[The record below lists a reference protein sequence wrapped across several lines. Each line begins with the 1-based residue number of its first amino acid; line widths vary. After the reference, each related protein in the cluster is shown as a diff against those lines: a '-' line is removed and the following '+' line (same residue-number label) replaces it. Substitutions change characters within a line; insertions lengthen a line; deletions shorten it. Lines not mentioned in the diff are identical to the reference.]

1 MEQGITTS
9 VFEIF
14 KPGPGPSSSHTI
26 GPMRAA
32 ADFLERLCA
41 LDPAAAA
48 RAARFE
54 LGFYGSLA
62 ATGKGHG
69 SDRAAVAGLLG
80 EKPESCDI
88 DLLRRVLTPECPAVT
103 VSFAGRELAFEAG
116 NILWCSGDHAY
127 PFQNTMRFR
136 LLDGDGRELLAQ
148 VYYSTGG
155 GFIRREGEPEP
166 ERRILPYRYRN
177 MDSFKLLSM
186 KYNLPPV
193 AMLRANEMATGLHAS
208 EAELDRKLD
217 FLIDTMFAAVGRGLR
232 AEGVLPGPIGL
243 SRRAKR
249 LYERANRTGLH
260 DRFLVLLDA
269 FALAVA
275 EENAA
280 GSLVVT
286 APTAGSAGLLP
297 GVMYL
302 LESECGMPRA
312 KLRDGL
318 FAAALIGM
326 IARANASISGAEVG
340 CQGEVGVASAMAAA
354 LLSFVHGGSLAEIEC
369 AAEIAL
375 EHHLGMTC
383 DPIEGYVQ
391 IPCIERNAVGAVTA
405 YNSYLLAS
413 MSDPALQKVSFDEVV
428 AAMLQTGQMMPSG
441 FKETSRGGLA
451 VCSLCR

>member
-32 ADFLERLCA
+32 ADFLGRLRS
-41 LDPAAAA
+41 LDPATAAA
-48 RAARFE
+48 AERLE
-54 LGFYGSLA
+54 LDFFGSLA

-80 EKPESCDI
+80 ELPESCDTG
-88 DLLRRVLTPECPAVT
+88 LLSRVLTPACPAVT
-103 VSFAGRELAFEAG
+103 VVFAGREVGFDAG
-116 NILWCSGDHAY
+116 NIRWCFGEHAY
-127 PFQNTMRFR
+127 PFQNTMRLR
-136 LLDGDGRELLAQ
+136 LFDDKGRELLDE
-148 VYYSTGG
+148 VYYSVGG

-166 ERRILPYRYRN
+166 ERRILPYRYLS
-177 MDSFKLLSM
+177 MDSFKLLAL

-193 AMLRANEMATGLHAS
+193 AMLRANELATGLHAS

-217 FLIDTMFAAVGRGLR
+217 FLIDTMFAAVERGLG
-232 AEGVLPGPIGL
+232 AEGLLPGPIGL

-249 LYERANRTGLH
+249 VFERANRSGLH

-280 GSLVVT
+280 GSVVVT
-286 APTAGSAGLLP
+286 APTSGSAGLLP

-302 LESECGMPRA
+302 LTVECGMPRA

-318 FAAALIGM
+318 MAAALIGM

-391 IPCIERNAVGAVTA
+391 IPCIERNAIGAVTA

-413 MSDPALQKVSFDEVV
+413 VSDPALQKVSFDEVV
-428 AAMLQTGQMMPSG
+428 AAMLQTGRMMPAG
-441 FKETSRGGLA
+441 FKETSQGGLA